1 MTSEKVIKAMRDPVT
16 IEYRGTKYSF
26 IDFDTFG
33 APGQE
38 IGFFAKIAKYKQQG
52 AVGVVHEAQHASA
65 ETEVLNLIDAA
76 SSFVYLPSFS
86 GFGLAAVAMP
96 LVMLAFN
103 YKEGFDMLSL
113 SGTRK
118 LLIEWPDYAAL
129 KGRELAAF
137 AWCVLGTLAC
147 MFAVWMVATDH
158 APQLGVAIMRGGLL
172 AAAIATATI
181 GLARF
186 ALREILGE

>member
-1 MTSEKVIKAMRDPVT
+1 MNRFLDALRYVFVSPEIVGLTVPLAT
-16 IEYRGTKYSF
+16 YLYSPSLM
-26 IDFDTFG
+26 D
-33 APGQE
+33 
-38 IGFFAKIAKYKQQG
+38 
-52 AVGVVHEAQHASA
+52 
-65 ETEVLNLIDAA
+65 VLVKPMKDGI
-76 SSFVYLPSFS
+76 V
-86 GFGLAAVAMP
+86 FGLAAVAVP
-96 LVMLAFN
+96 LAMLAFN

-118 LLIEWPDYAAL
+118 VLIEWPDYAAL
-129 KGRELAAF
+129 KGRVLAAF

-158 APQLGVAIMRGGLL
+158 APQLGVAIMLGGLL

-186 ALREILGE
+186 ALREVLGE